1 MIRTFLLALGC
12 IAVLGPP
19 RVAASECHG
28 PVGRNETLW
37 PIAVRLRPDP
47 SISPQRMMLSLLEA
61 NSQAFTHHNVNT
73 LETGVTLCFGPE
85 DLVGLDDDAAIEEIR
100 RQNQEWRSGRM
111 RPGAGSEV
119 PGSIPPAPAGV
130 DDAALVPPAG
140 IVAGF
145 EWRLARIESLIGDL
159 RSRPGPEGIE
169 GALALLEMRVARIEE
184 RLGVLASRVETLVRT
199 GDPETMEPMPT
210 PAPASHEA
218 MEPMPTPAPAS
229 HEAMEPMPTPA
240 PASHEAMEPMPT
252 PAPPSHEA
260 MEPMPTPAPT
270 SQEAM
275 EPMPTPAPASH
286 EAMEP
291 MPTPAPA
298 SHEAMEPMP
307 TPAPASHEAMEPM
320 PTPAPASHEAM
331 EPMPTPAPASHEAME
346 PMPTPAPASH
356 EAMEPMPTPAPAS
369 REPVGSEPASIETLT
384 TESISARIAEWRER
398 VRELRNR

>member
-1 MIRTFLLALGC
+1 MIRTFLFALGC

-37 PIAVRLRPDP
+37 PIALRLRPDP
-47 SISPQRMMLSLLEA
+47 SISAHRMMLALLKA
-61 NSQAFTHHNVNT
+61 NPQAFAHHNVNT
-73 LETGVTLCFGPE
+73 LETGVILCLGPE
-85 DLVGLDDDAAIEEIR
+85 DLVGLDDAAAIEEIR

-111 RPGAGSEV
+111 RPGAGLEDA
-119 PGSIPPAPAGV
+119 GSTPPAPAGV
-130 DDAALVPPAG
+130 DEAALVPP
-140 IVAGF
+140 AGF
-145 EWRLARIESLIGDL
+145 EWRLARIESLIGEL
-159 RSRPGPEGIE
+159 RSKPGPAGIE

-184 RLGVLASRVETLVRT
+184 RLGVLASRVETLART

-240 PASHEAMEPMPT
+240 PASD
-252 PAPPSHEA
+252 
-260 MEPMPTPAPT
+260 
-270 SQEAM
+270 
-275 EPMPTPAPASH
+275 
-286 EAMEP
+286 
-291 MPTPAPA
+291 
-298 SHEAMEPMP
+298 
-307 TPAPASHEAMEPM
+307 
-320 PTPAPASHEAM
+320 EAM

-369 REPVGSEPASIETLT
+369 REAVDPEPTSIETLT

-398 VRELRNR
+398 VRELRKR